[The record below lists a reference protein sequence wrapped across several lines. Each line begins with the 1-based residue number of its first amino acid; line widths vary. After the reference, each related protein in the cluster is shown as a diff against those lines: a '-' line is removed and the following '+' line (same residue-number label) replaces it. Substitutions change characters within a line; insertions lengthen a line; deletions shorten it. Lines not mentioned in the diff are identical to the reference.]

1 MKRFLLTVLL
11 LLTLAG
17 CSTVPEAAAVP
28 KGAENDTR
36 TEAYGH
42 GDAARMAYEALM
54 SGDASLLDEENAR
67 LWALQDWTEFIQS
80 DDFTYEYT
88 YLDADGDGQDE
99 LLLQM
104 EDDPRTYSGVF
115 HYEDGKLFCWNH
127 DRVEMSCQSYPL
139 RDGTMVRQYE
149 YNDSISYTIFRYQPD
164 GDFEALTT
172 LYYRG
177 NPLWDEDIRPYPWYG
192 IDNEELTEAEFGE
205 EFQARITDQ
214 LLDRSA
220 WTVIEQNQE

>member
-1 MKRFLLTVLL
+1 MVLMKWFLLTALL

-17 CSTVPEAAAVP
+17 CSTVPETVQVP
-28 KGAENDTR
+28 ETAHDTE
-36 TEAYGH
+36 TEMPAQK
-42 GDAARMAYEALM
+42 AYEALL
-54 SGDASLLDEENAR
+54 SGDTSLLEEECFEI
-67 LWALQDWTEFIQS
+67 WGLQDWTEFIQS
-80 DDFTYEYT
+80 NDFTYEYT
-88 YLDADGDGQDE
+88 YLDVDGDGQDE

-104 EDDPRTYSGVF
+104 EDEPAVYNGVF
-115 HYEDGKLFCWNH
+115 HYADGRIHCWNH

-139 RDGTMVRQYE
+139 RDGTMVQQYDHS
-149 YNDSISYTIFRYQPD
+149 DSTSYTIFRYQPD
-164 GDFEALTT
+164 GDFAALTT

-192 IDNEELTEAEFGE
+192 IDGKELTEAEFAE
-205 EFQARITDQ
+205 EFQTRITSQ